1 MRKILLLTVVLAV
14 GLFFTGCGKELND
27 ENFAAFWLEAFK
39 VETEA
44 DAQKL
49 ADDYGWT
56 DEDMDKYFEEL
67 KADEPRAD
75 KLIASINEK
84 TEDAGFAL
92 ELTLFPDRAFGNLME
107 GLGDLGT
114 DLGTELEGLGT
125 ELQGALGE
133 VGTSIEDVGK
143 EVTAEEGADKAPDAE

>member
-1 MRKILLLTVVLAV
+1 MRKFLLLTFVVAV

-27 ENFAAFWLEAFK
+27 ENFAAFWLDAFK
-39 VETEA
+39 VENEA

-67 KADEPRAD
+67 KADEARAD
-75 KLIASINEK
+75 KLIASISEK
-84 TEDAGFAL
+84 NEDAGFAL
-92 ELTLFPDRAFGNLME
+92 ELTLFPDRAFGSLME
-107 GLGDLGT
+107 GLGDLG

-125 ELQGALGE
+125 ELEGAMGE
-133 VGTSIEDVGK
+133 VGEALEDVGK
-143 EVTAEEGADKAPDAE
+143 EVETETAPATE

>member
-1 MRKILLLTVVLAV
+1 MRKILLLTVVLAI

-75 KLIASINEK
+75 KLIESITEK
-84 TEDAGFAL
+84 NEDAGFAL

-107 GLGDLGT
+107 GLGDLG
-114 DLGTELEGLGT
+114 DLGTELEDLGT
-125 ELQGALGE
+125 ELESTMGE
-133 VGTSIEDVGK
+133 VGTAIEDVGK
-143 EVTAEEGADKAPDAE
+143 EVETEETAPATE